1 MAPPGTRDMKV
12 QGPGSPVGPTA
23 SKPVGPR
30 RRTFSLDGADQTSET
45 SAAEETAAADAVPS
59 DFAALGGVDEEK
71 KRRRQAIDK
80 GTSAL
85 NALQGLQMCIL
96 DGSLDSQVARQLM
109 ACLDDVRGS
118 TNDPGLEDT
127 LMEVRERLEVEIAK
141 MQATGG

>member
-1 MAPPGTRDMKV
+1 V
-12 QGPGSPVGPTA
+12 A
-23 SKPVGPR
+23 S
-30 RRTFSLDGADQTSET
+30 E
-45 SAAEETAAADAVPS
+45 
-59 DFAALGGVDEEK
+59 FAALGGVDEEK
-71 KRRRQAIDK
+71 KRRRQAIDQ

-85 NALQGLQMCIL
+85 KALQGLQMCIL
-96 DGSLDSQVARQLM
+96 DGSLDSHVARQLM

>member
-1 MAPPGTRDMKV
+1 MKV
-12 QGPGSPVGPTA
+12 QGPGSPAGPTG
-23 SKPVGPR
+23 SKAIGPR
-30 RRTFSLDGADQTSET
+30 RRTFSLDGAGQASETSET
-45 SAAEETAAADAVPS
+45 EETAAADTVPS
-59 DFAALGGVDEEK
+59 EFAGLGGVDEEK
-71 KRRRQAIDK
+71 KRRRQAIDQ

-85 NALQGLQMCIL
+85 KALQGLQMCML
-96 DGSLDSQVARQLM
+96 DGSLDSHVARQLM